1 MNKNTLIIG
10 LLFIFSSISF
20 AQENVE
26 AQPSELEKLIIN
38 IQSKVDVEKRFDF
51 SRANSKEKQLADLK
65 KINKKLES
73 DLKAAEDL
81 STRLIDQFDKN
92 EKTLSELEEK
102 LTLKLGNLGEM
113 FGVVKQVSGQTRG
126 EFKNSITNI
135 DNPDRDQFLKNLA
148 ESKKLPDLSDIS
160 SLWVELVKEIRNAES
175 IKVFNTNV
183 VSADGTNNELEILRI
198 GTFSITHEG
207 MFLKHLVDTNQV
219 EFLPSQPTGVSKR
232 KLKSLQNENE
242 GTFVIDIDPTR
253 GAILDKLIQKKTFF
267 QRISDGGLVGYVII
281 LLGLAGVALA
291 GERIYVLKN
300 VLDSIKKQEESDTVD
315 SNNLLGMLIET
326 AKANIN
332 ESLDSL
338 ELILDEKVQSITPTI
353 EVRVKAIKLIATV
366 APLLG
371 LLGTVIGMIE
381 TFQAITLFGTG
392 DPKLMAGGI
401 SQALVTTMLGLI
413 VAAPLLFMHS
423 YAENYSKTIISFLE
437 EKASGIVANKTKKMI
452 TDIFK
457 TYSNFIYQGG
467 PVVFI
472 LFLISIYLFVL
483 IFAKFKYLFFDISE
497 VQDQY
502 KKRLSEIN
510 NDEFYLLNLSSLKCD
525 YRNIINKDFFIIQTL
540 IALCPV
546 LGLLGTVT
554 GMIEVFD
561 VVSFFGTGNARALAS
576 GITKATLPTMTGMAI
591 SIVGLL
597 TYTVLNS
604 KSQSII
610 SEL

>member
-1 MNKNTLIIG
+1 MKKTSI
-10 LLFIFSSISF
+10 IFSFLFLCSNLLF
-20 AQENVE
+20 AQED
-26 AQPSELEKLIIN
+26 APKPPSELEILITN
-38 IQSKVDVEKRFDF
+38 IQSKIDVEKRFDF
-51 SRANSKEKQLADLK
+51 SRANSKEKQLNDLK
-65 KINKKLES
+65 TINSKLKK

-81 STRLIDQFDKN
+81 SAKLINQFDEN

-135 DNPDRDQFLKNLA
+135 DNPDRDLFLKNLA

-160 SLWVELVKEIRNAES
+160 ALWVELVKEIRNAET

-183 VSADGTNNELEILRI
+183 VSADGETKDLSILRI

-207 MFLKHLVDTNQV
+207 MFLKHLIDTNQV
-219 EFLPSQPTGVSKR
+219 EFLPSQPSGVSKR
-232 KLKSLQNENE
+232 KLKSLQNETE

-267 QRISDGGLVGYVII
+267 QRIADGGLVGYVII
-281 LLGLAGVALA
+281 LLGLGGVALA
-291 GERIYVLKN
+291 SERIYVLRN
-300 VLDSIKKQEESDTVD
+300 VLTNIREQEKTDNVDTT
-315 SNNLLGMLIET
+315 NLLGMLIET
-326 AKANIN
+326 ANNNIN

-338 ELILDEKVQSITPTI
+338 ELILDEKIQSITPTI
-353 EVRVKAIKLIATV
+353 EIRVKAIKLIATV

-437 EKASGIVANKTKKMI
+437 EKASGIVANKV
-452 TDIFK
+452 K
-457 TYSNFIYQGG
+457 T
-467 PVVFI
+467 
-472 LFLISIYLFVL
+472 
-483 IFAKFKYLFFDISE
+483 
-497 VQDQY
+497 
-502 KKRLSEIN
+502 
-510 NDEFYLLNLSSLKCD
+510 
-525 YRNIINKDFFIIQTL
+525 
-540 IALCPV
+540 
-546 LGLLGTVT
+546 
-554 GMIEVFD
+554 
-561 VVSFFGTGNARALAS
+561 
-576 GITKATLPTMTGMAI
+576 
-591 SIVGLL
+591 
-597 TYTVLNS
+597 
-604 KSQSII
+604 
-610 SEL
+610 

>member
-1 MNKNTLIIG
+1 MNKNILIIG
-10 LLFIFSSISF
+10 FLFIFSSISF
-20 AQENVE
+20 AQEEVE
-26 AQPSELEKLIIN
+26 VEPSELEKLIIS

-219 EFLPSQPTGVSKR
+219 EFLPSQPAGVSKR

-291 GERIYVLKN
+291 GERIYVLRN

-326 AKANIN
+326 AKANVN

-392 DPKLMAGGI
+392 DPKLLAGGI

-437 EKASGIVANKTKKMI
+437 EKASGIVANKTKK
-452 TDIFK
+452 
-457 TYSNFIYQGG
+457 
-467 PVVFI
+467 
-472 LFLISIYLFVL
+472 
-483 IFAKFKYLFFDISE
+483 
-497 VQDQY
+497 
-502 KKRLSEIN
+502 
-510 NDEFYLLNLSSLKCD
+510 
-525 YRNIINKDFFIIQTL
+525 
-540 IALCPV
+540 
-546 LGLLGTVT
+546 
-554 GMIEVFD
+554 
-561 VVSFFGTGNARALAS
+561 
-576 GITKATLPTMTGMAI
+576 
-591 SIVGLL
+591 
-597 TYTVLNS
+597 
-604 KSQSII
+604 
-610 SEL
+610 

>member
-1 MNKNTLIIG
+1 MKKTSI
-10 LLFIFSSISF
+10 IFSFLLLCSNLLL
-20 AQENVE
+20 AQEDTPKP
-26 AQPSELEKLIIN
+26 PSELEILITN
-38 IQSKVDVEKRFDF
+38 IQSKIDVEKRFDF
-51 SRANSKEKQLADLK
+51 SRANSKEKQLNDLK
-65 KINKKLES
+65 TSNSKLKK

-81 STRLIDQFDKN
+81 SAKLINQFDEN

-135 DNPDRDQFLKNLA
+135 DNPDRDLFLKNLA

-160 SLWVELVKEIRNAES
+160 SLWVELVKEIRNAET

-183 VSADGTNNELEILRI
+183 VSADGETKDLSILRI

-207 MFLKHLVDTNQV
+207 MFLKHLIDTNQV
-219 EFLPSQPTGVSKR
+219 EFLPSQPSGVSKR
-232 KLKSLQNENE
+232 KLKSLQNETE

-267 QRISDGGLVGYVII
+267 QRIADGGLVGYVII
-281 LLGLAGVALA
+281 LLGLGGVALA
-291 GERIYVLKN
+291 SERIYVLRN
-300 VLDSIKKQEESDTVD
+300 VLTNIREQEKTDNVDTT
-315 SNNLLGMLIET
+315 NLLGMLIET
-326 AKANIN
+326 ANNNIN

-338 ELILDEKVQSITPTI
+338 ELILDEKIQSITPTI
-353 EVRVKAIKLIATV
+353 EIRVKAIKLIATV

-437 EKASGIVANKTKKMI
+437 EKASGIVANKV
-452 TDIFK
+452 K
-457 TYSNFIYQGG
+457 T
-467 PVVFI
+467 
-472 LFLISIYLFVL
+472 
-483 IFAKFKYLFFDISE
+483 
-497 VQDQY
+497 
-502 KKRLSEIN
+502 
-510 NDEFYLLNLSSLKCD
+510 
-525 YRNIINKDFFIIQTL
+525 
-540 IALCPV
+540 
-546 LGLLGTVT
+546 
-554 GMIEVFD
+554 
-561 VVSFFGTGNARALAS
+561 
-576 GITKATLPTMTGMAI
+576 
-591 SIVGLL
+591 
-597 TYTVLNS
+597 
-604 KSQSII
+604 
-610 SEL
+610 

>member
-1 MNKNTLIIG
+1 MNKNILIIG
-10 LLFIFSSISF
+10 FLFIFSSISF
-20 AQENVE
+20 AQEGVE
-26 AQPSELEKLIIN
+26 VEPSELEKLIIN

-219 EFLPSQPTGVSKR
+219 EFLPSQPAGVSKR

-291 GERIYVLKN
+291 GERIYVLRN

-315 SNNLLGMLIET
+315 TNNLLGMLIET
-326 AKANIN
+326 AKANVN

-437 EKASGIVANKTKKMI
+437 EKASGIVANKTKKW
-452 TDIFK
+452 
-457 TYSNFIYQGG
+457 
-467 PVVFI
+467 
-472 LFLISIYLFVL
+472 
-483 IFAKFKYLFFDISE
+483 
-497 VQDQY
+497 
-502 KKRLSEIN
+502 
-510 NDEFYLLNLSSLKCD
+510 
-525 YRNIINKDFFIIQTL
+525 
-540 IALCPV
+540 
-546 LGLLGTVT
+546 
-554 GMIEVFD
+554 
-561 VVSFFGTGNARALAS
+561 
-576 GITKATLPTMTGMAI
+576 
-591 SIVGLL
+591 
-597 TYTVLNS
+597 
-604 KSQSII
+604 
-610 SEL
+610 

>member
-1 MNKNTLIIG
+1 MNKNILIIG
-10 LLFIFSSISF
+10 FLFIFSSISF
-20 AQENVE
+20 AQEGVE
-26 AQPSELEKLIIN
+26 VEPSELEKLIIN

-219 EFLPSQPTGVSKR
+219 EFLPSQPAGVSKR

-291 GERIYVLKN
+291 GERIYVLRN

-326 AKANIN
+326 AKANVN

-437 EKASGIVANKTKKMI
+437 EKASGIVANKTKK
-452 TDIFK
+452 
-457 TYSNFIYQGG
+457 
-467 PVVFI
+467 
-472 LFLISIYLFVL
+472 
-483 IFAKFKYLFFDISE
+483 
-497 VQDQY
+497 
-502 KKRLSEIN
+502 
-510 NDEFYLLNLSSLKCD
+510 
-525 YRNIINKDFFIIQTL
+525 
-540 IALCPV
+540 
-546 LGLLGTVT
+546 
-554 GMIEVFD
+554 
-561 VVSFFGTGNARALAS
+561 
-576 GITKATLPTMTGMAI
+576 
-591 SIVGLL
+591 
-597 TYTVLNS
+597 
-604 KSQSII
+604 
-610 SEL
+610 

>member
-1 MNKNTLIIG
+1 MKKTSI
-10 LLFIFSSISF
+10 IFSFLFLCSNLLF
-20 AQENVE
+20 AQED
-26 AQPSELEKLIIN
+26 APKPPSELEILITN
-38 IQSKVDVEKRFDF
+38 IQSKIDVEKRFDF
-51 SRANSKEKQLADLK
+51 SRANSKEKQLSDLK
-65 KINKKLES
+65 TINSKLKK

-81 STRLIDQFDKN
+81 SAKLINQFDEN

-135 DNPDRDQFLKNLA
+135 DNPDRDLFLKNLA

-160 SLWVELVKEIRNAES
+160 ALWVELVKEIRNAET

-183 VSADGTNNELEILRI
+183 VSADGETKDLSILRI

-207 MFLKHLVDTNQV
+207 MFLKHLIDTNQV
-219 EFLPSQPTGVSKR
+219 EFLPSQPSGVSKR
-232 KLKSLQNENE
+232 KLKSLQNETE

-267 QRISDGGLVGYVII
+267 QRIADGGLVGYVII
-281 LLGLAGVALA
+281 LLGLGGAALA
-291 GERIYVLKN
+291 SERIYVLRN
-300 VLDSIKKQEESDTVD
+300 VLTNIREQEKTDNVDTT
-315 SNNLLGMLIET
+315 NLLGMLIET
-326 AKANIN
+326 ANNNIN

-338 ELILDEKVQSITPTI
+338 ELILDEKIQSITPTI
-353 EVRVKAIKLIATV
+353 EIRVKAIKLIATV

-437 EKASGIVANKTKKMI
+437 EKASGIVANKV
-452 TDIFK
+452 K
-457 TYSNFIYQGG
+457 T
-467 PVVFI
+467 
-472 LFLISIYLFVL
+472 
-483 IFAKFKYLFFDISE
+483 
-497 VQDQY
+497 
-502 KKRLSEIN
+502 
-510 NDEFYLLNLSSLKCD
+510 
-525 YRNIINKDFFIIQTL
+525 
-540 IALCPV
+540 
-546 LGLLGTVT
+546 
-554 GMIEVFD
+554 
-561 VVSFFGTGNARALAS
+561 
-576 GITKATLPTMTGMAI
+576 
-591 SIVGLL
+591 
-597 TYTVLNS
+597 
-604 KSQSII
+604 
-610 SEL
+610 

>member
-1 MNKNTLIIG
+1 MSKNILIIG
-10 LLFIFSSISF
+10 FLFIFSSISF
-20 AQENVE
+20 AQEGVE
-26 AQPSELEKLIIN
+26 VEPSELEKLIIN

-51 SRANSKEKQLADLK
+51 SRANSKEKQLTDLK

-219 EFLPSQPTGVSKR
+219 EFLPSQPAGVSKR

-291 GERIYVLKN
+291 GERIYVLRN

-326 AKANIN
+326 AKANVN

-437 EKASGIVANKTKKMI
+437 EKASGIVANKTKK
-452 TDIFK
+452 
-457 TYSNFIYQGG
+457 
-467 PVVFI
+467 
-472 LFLISIYLFVL
+472 
-483 IFAKFKYLFFDISE
+483 
-497 VQDQY
+497 
-502 KKRLSEIN
+502 
-510 NDEFYLLNLSSLKCD
+510 
-525 YRNIINKDFFIIQTL
+525 
-540 IALCPV
+540 
-546 LGLLGTVT
+546 
-554 GMIEVFD
+554 
-561 VVSFFGTGNARALAS
+561 
-576 GITKATLPTMTGMAI
+576 
-591 SIVGLL
+591 
-597 TYTVLNS
+597 
-604 KSQSII
+604 
-610 SEL
+610 